1 MTRIADNKIAGNRA
15 RLRVLGA
22 AIALIVIALAAR
34 SAVAASP
41 SHPYPYPYPYPY
53 PEFRY
58 NVAFGGFCCA
68 VIPST
73 APGNV
78 IFVQAPPFVPPPP
91 PRHTA
96 DQHFTSE
103 SQNDVEIVR
112 GPPSLR

>member
-1 MTRIADNKIAGNRA
+1 MTRIAENRISGNRA
-15 RLRVLGA
+15 RRLLVLGA
-22 AIALIVIALAAR
+22 AIALLVIALGLR
-34 SAVAASP
+34 SAAAAGSP
-41 SHPYPYPYPYPY
+41 HH
-53 PEFRY
+53 EFQN

-68 VIPST
+68 VIPSA

-78 IFVQAPPFVPPPP
+78 IVVQPPPFIPPP

-103 SQNDVEIVR
+103 TQNDVEIMR

>member
-1 MTRIADNKIAGNRA
+1 MTRIADNRIAGNRA

-34 SAVAASP
+34 SAAAASP
-41 SHPYPYPYPYPY
+41 SHPYPYPY

-78 IFVQAPPFVPPPP
+78 IFIQAPPFVPPPP

>member
-1 MTRIADNKIAGNRA
+1 MTIMENQMTRNRVR
-15 RLRVLGA
+15 RLRLFA
-22 AIALIVIALAAR
+22 AAVALIVIALGAR
-34 SAVAASP
+34 SATAANP
-41 SHPYPYPYPYPY
+41 SHPF
-53 PEFRY
+53 PESHN

-68 VIPST
+68 VIPGAN

-78 IFVQAPPFVPPPP
+78 IVIQSPPLAPPAP

-103 SQNDVEIVR
+103 TQNDVEIVR

>member
-1 MTRIADNKIAGNRA
+1 MTRIAENQTSGNRA
-15 RLRVLGA
+15 RLLLVLGA
-22 AIALIVIALAAR
+22 AIALIVIALGLRHAA
-34 SAVAASP
+34 AASP
-41 SHPYPYPYPYPY
+41 SHPYPY

-68 VIPST
+68 VIPSN

-78 IFVQAPPFVPPPP
+78 IFVQAPPFIPPPP
-91 PRHTA
+91 PRHTV

-103 SQNDVEIVR
+103 TQNDVEVVR

>member
-1 MTRIADNKIAGNRA
+1 MTRIAENQIAGNRA
-15 RLRVLGA
+15 MRLRVLGA
-22 AIALIVIALAAR
+22 AIALIVIALGAR
-34 SAVAASP
+34 SAAAANSP
-41 SHPYPYPYPYPY
+41 HH
-53 PEFRY
+53 EFHN

-78 IFVQAPPFVPPPP
+78 IVIQAPPFIPPAP

-103 SQNDVEIVR
+103 TKNDVEIVR

>member
-1 MTRIADNKIAGNRA
+1 MTRIAENQMTGDRA
-15 RLRVLGA
+15 RRLLVLGA
-22 AIALIVIALAAR
+22 AIALIVIALGVR
-34 SAVAASP
+34 SAAAAGSP
-41 SHPYPYPYPYPY
+41 HH
-53 PEFRY
+53 EFQN

-68 VIPST
+68 VIPSA

-78 IFVQAPPFVPPPP
+78 IVVQPPLFTPPPP

-103 SQNDVEIVR
+103 TQNDVEIMR